1 MLLRKLKQK
10 LKSLTKLLAI
20 TLTIQKNKQKN
31 KQTPLLQTNPTIGL
45 FYLAESNATELS
57 FDGQNDTAN
66 SSIQDENYFTNTTA
80 VNPLDRRLKPNS
92 FLYKPNICIDLSK
105 RRRFIQL

>member
-20 TLTIQKNKQKN
+20 TLTIQKNKQ
-31 KQTPLLQTNPTIGL
+31 TALLQTNSTIGL
-45 FYLAESNATELS
+45 FYLAESNVTELS
-57 FDGQNDTAN
+57 FDGQNDTTN

-80 VNPLDRRLKPNS
+80 VNPLDRRLKPTHFYTNLNLT
-92 FLYKPNICIDLSK
+92 FA
-105 RRRFIQL
+105 